1 MTMKRGGDL
10 MRSVIRVALSAII
23 LAGAMLAPALAAD
36 PMKIKIGAMENGTLF
51 WELEAMKALG
61 LDKKHNVELDV
72 RPLADAKAGQ
82 IALQAGE
89 VDVILSDFVYAS
101 IQRNSGN
108 MLTFVPHSLAVGG
121 LIVDPA
127 ANITKIDDL
136 KGKTLAISGSPV
148 DKSWVILQAYYG
160 SVTGGKLADDATV
173 RFGAPPLINELIT
186 GDQAQ
191 ASLNLWNWNAR
202 AKLAGKTEL
211 MSVWDMLKALGVSEQ
226 PPLLGWLFS
235 DQTAADKKDT
245 MVAFFDASFDT
256 KAALLTDDAIWDTIR
271 PVMNVKDND
280 ALFKQLRDD
289 YRLGIV
295 KGYDPNHIEAA
306 QQSFAL
312 MAKYGGAD
320 VVGDVP
326 TMADG
331 TFWKGYSK

>member
-1 MTMKRGGDL
+1 
-10 MRSVIRVALSAII
+10 MRRVVQTILSAAA
-23 LAGAMLAPALAAD
+23 LAGAMLTPVFAQD
-36 PMKIKIGAMENGTLF
+36 PLKLTIGAMENGTVF

-61 LDKKHNVELDV
+61 FDKANNVELNV

-89 VDVILSDFVYAS
+89 VDVILSDFVYVS

-108 MLTFVPHSLAVGG
+108 TLTFVPHSLAVGG
-121 LIVDPA
+121 LVVDPA
-127 ANITKIDDL
+127 ANITKVDDL

-160 SVTGGKLADDATV
+160 SVTGGKLADEATV

-186 GDQAQ
+186 GGQAQ

-226 PPLLGWLFS
+226 PPLLGWTFT
-235 DQTAADKKDT
+235 DQTAETKTDAL
-245 MVAFFDASFDT
+245 VAFLNASFAT
-256 KAALLTDDAIWDTIR
+256 KAALLTDDAVWDTIR
-271 PVMNVKDND
+271 PVMNVKDDD

-289 YRLGIV
+289 YRAGIV
-295 KGYDPNHIEAA
+295 KSYDPNHIGAA
-306 QQSFAL
+306 EQSFAL
-312 MAKYGGAD
+312 MAKYGGPD

-326 TMADG
+326 TLGPG

>member
-1 MTMKRGGDL
+1 MKRA
-10 MRSVIRVALSAII
+10 IRTALATAA
-23 LAGAMLAPALAAD
+23 LAGAMIAPGFAAD
-36 PMKIKIGAMENGTLF
+36 PLKLTLGAMENGTVF
-51 WELEAMKALG
+51 WELEAMKTLE
-61 LDKKHNVELDV
+61 LDKKHNLELEV

-127 ANITKIDDL
+127 ANIAKIEDL

-148 DKSWVILQAYYG
+148 DKSYVILQAYYS
-160 SVTGGKLADDATV
+160 SVTGTALADDATV
-173 RFGAPPLINELIT
+173 RFGAPPLVNELIT
-186 GDQAQ
+186 TDQAQ

-211 MSVWDMLKALGVSEQ
+211 MSVWDMLKALGVTEQ

-235 DQTAADKKDT
+235 DKTAADKT
-245 MVAFFDASFDT
+245 AALTAFLDASFDT
-256 KAALLTDDAIWDTIR
+256 KAVLLSDDAIWDTIR

-280 ALFKQLRDD
+280 ALFAQLRDD

-295 KGYDPNHIEAA
+295 KGYDPNNISAA
-306 QQSFAL
+306 QQSFEL

>member
-1 MTMKRGGDL
+1 
-10 MRSVIRVALSAII
+10 MRRVIKTVLSAIA
-23 LAGAMLAPALAAD
+23 LAGALTAPALAQE
-36 PMKIKIGAMENGTLF
+36 PYKISIGAMENGTLF

-61 LDKKHNVELDV
+61 LDKANNVELDV
-72 RPLADAKAGQ
+72 RAVADAKAGQ

-89 VDVILSDFVYAS
+89 VDLILSDFVYAS
-101 IQRNSGN
+101 IQRNTGN

-121 LIVDPA
+121 LVVDPA
-127 ANITKIDDL
+127 AGIAKVDDL

-160 SVTGGKLADDATV
+160 SVTGGKLADESTV
-173 RFGAPPLINELIT
+173 RFGAPPLVNELIT
-186 GDQAQ
+186 GGQAQ

-211 MSVWDMLKALGVSEQ
+211 MSVWDMLKGLGVSEQ
-226 PPLLGWLFS
+226 PPLLGWTFT
-235 DQTAADKKDT
+235 DQTAEAKKDAL
-245 MVAFFDASFDT
+245 VAFFNASFAT
-256 KAALLTDDAIWDTIR
+256 KAALLTDDAVWDTIR

-289 YRLGIV
+289 YRAGIV
-295 KGYDPNHIEAA
+295 KSYDPNHIEAA
-306 QQSFAL
+306 EQSFAL
-312 MAKYGGAD
+312 MAKYGGPD

-326 TMADG
+326 TLAEG